1 MRDYGSRP
9 AKARDFWRS
18 REDKQEDPQQSA
30 SRRPR
35 WNDAHASAK
44 KEKENLALGANAK
57 MALTCKV
64 QYLDDTD
71 PFASTNFPE
80 PTRPPTYTF
89 HLTIALCQQID
100 GLHRLLCAPHA
111 VCPLCFDDLFSRSF
125 LRLSGRNFSLCIDC
139 C

>member
-1 MRDYGSRP
+1 M
-9 AKARDFWRS
+9 
-18 REDKQEDPQQSA
+18 
-30 SRRPR
+30 
-35 WNDAHASAK
+35 
-44 KEKENLALGANAK
+44 KELALKPSRDRKRNESRGTTSNPQRRRRTGLSALAPNQALRKVQSEAK

-89 HLTIALCQQID
+89 HLNIALCQQVD

-111 VCPLCFDDLFSRSF
+111 VREPCYGLFPSVRF
-125 LRLSGRNFSLCIDC
+125 
-139 C
+139 